1 VDVGLDGEVIEGVL
15 PVLETSVQV
24 PVPIAIVLPAKVAV
38 VVVATQSAWSGPAL
52 AVVGS
57 EETLTIVAALVTTAG
72 ITHVPFDVS
81 TNLTWSLL
89 LNGPVYPELVA
100 PGIFE
105 KLAPPLVL
113 TCH

>member
-1 VDVGLDGEVIEGVL
+1 VL

-52 AVVGS
+52 AAVGVC
-57 EETLTIVAALVTTAG
+57 ETVMTVAALGTTAG
-72 ITHVPFDVS
+72 ITQVPFEVI
-81 TNLTWSLL
+81 TILTCSLL
-89 LNGPVYPELVA
+89 LKVPLYPELVA